1 MAALTIQSI
10 AETLDS
16 NLSWNTKLSRT
27 RVSTVDGLACTE
39 SSDAAVQTLEGVLR
53 MVKRLKLRQC
63 QFSDIEEL
71 EPKVGEGET
80 FVVDR
85 CKLNGKVVAV
95 KHIKLGD
102 YNVDQRAFHWRLQ
115 SVVREISIMH
125 HQPLAQHPHILQ
137 LLGYGWKLEGS
148 SLLPY
153 IVVEYGIGG
162 DLRSYL
168 QSHPQSSLKSKITHC
183 GDVAC
188 GLMALHQC
196 GIVHGDLKLN
206 NVIIFESWDRPS
218 GTIAKLCDFGHS
230 ILLAVENPSQLRYV
244 GTTLYNAPEVA
255 KQRHTPIDW
264 ENLHKCDIWSYGL
277 LVWEILANGE
287 IYFKRKWR
295 HDPNFARTTR
305 EALSGTTLGDSR
317 CPTTREE
324 AQEESIQP
332 EEEGVMGTFDSKH
345 LRNLATQFVNTM
357 QLPIFEKGCLG
368 PLFKLTLQEDPALR
382 LSDLN
387 RLPIVSVWNKSGA
400 SSLQHKLAMHVGTS
414 EFTFEMFQGRD
425 IPWEHQVSMLSDFER
440 VASLRQGGE
449 QSTAAAFHVALCY
462 ILGFGTKVEYSTATQ
477 YLRKAEEQAHPL
489 AQLFSPKLLSRI
501 SNLPNPGLVDYTSIV
516 HKGFRA
522 KRFFSRNT
530 KISLTTGPAKSTD
543 CELSGLEL
551 DTDASQ
557 PRSFA
562 NFQDFLA
569 WQLAFIRLKG
579 DLTQWQVT
587 IGTGPKM
594 NFLECAIA
602 FADTALL
609 SHLLSNTDSDWDR
622 IGAWGE
628 TPLVQATRRG
638 SAKMVLR
645 LLNASHDP
653 ARCDESGASV
663 YHWLF
668 SLTADSEEANVDSVL
683 TTLFLHPHAAEAIE
697 RACTTP
703 YVLHAQWPLQL
714 LGTPLAFA
722 VSSGSLKTVEAL
734 LQHGVDP
741 RAPVYA
747 AAEDGVRS
755 KWTALHLATKYH
767 FPQILTA
774 LVQKADEIVR
784 SSHNPLKELGIS
796 MARNPFRNPEW
807 KGREIPEAL
816 LAEALLEFP
825 DLQLPCVLGHITTLE
840 RYGIHGGDYRRS
852 IVDVLDILP
861 SRCLEWRCSD
871 GQTALMQAIDN
882 NDYDLASVLLD
893 HSPHL
898 ASAAFRDPTEKG
910 AHTYPF
916 HFACQIASRCDS
928 EETTDI
934 ASRILQ
940 LHPEAVRDKD
950 SRLRTALHMSVT
962 GSSSR
967 VTKFLLF
974 HEAPKDAEDID
985 GASPLHYAR
994 SLANVVALLDHG
1006 AMIDYTN
1013 KKGLAAIH
1021 LAASIGADDIVA
1033 ELVKRGAKLDLSN
1046 NDLGSP
1052 LHCAVIKKSKACVYS
1067 LVQGNAPINA
1077 RDRDNNTPLILATQS
1092 GRNDIVQILLEHG
1105 ADVSLQNNSRVT
1117 PLRAAV
1123 LTKSP
1128 ALVEKLLN
1136 HNVYHLAQ
1144 ETSSQTIL
1152 HLAAAQAD
1160 AATIRVLLDK
1170 LLHTGVLSI
1179 NAVNGTLQTP
1189 LHVAALAAR
1198 VGIAQV
1204 LLEYKP
1210 KIDTLDVDGAT
1221 PLLAACR
1228 SSKQRV
1234 IDANGNRTEFVD
1246 LLVEKGA
1253 DLRVYDYKEQGAWVL
1268 AREYQDFNLMAYI
1281 LDKLSQMD
1289 CLHDHVTYKDPV
1301 DRELI
1306 EWAIQ
1311 QDEWDFVTTCLGT
1324 GAIGSKFLPQSMAKE
1339 SRTNIDRLYAYAK
1352 RGDKDMV
1359 QWVLEASRNGSLS
1372 NSTVHTRIRYTGM
1385 RNMYRYTETRNLY
1398 LEFHESLAPSGSTI
1412 LFVPPSSAPH
1422 LAKDLESPRVS
1433 NFLDGMLRKRSSTP
1447 KPSLEIGEC
1456 SSNPSDLLLT
1466 PTSTMDSSS
1475 HSPSR
1480 LRTPSFGSS
1489 LENLLQRVTPGEV
1502 NRSSLDLGRFWP

>member
-1 MAALTIQSI
+1 
-10 AETLDS
+10 
-16 NLSWNTKLSRT
+16 
-27 RVSTVDGLACTE
+27 
-39 SSDAAVQTLEGVLR
+39 
-53 MVKRLKLRQC
+53 
-63 QFSDIEEL
+63 
-71 EPKVGEGET
+71 
-80 FVVDR
+80 
-85 CKLNGKVVAV
+85 
-95 KHIKLGD
+95 
-102 YNVDQRAFHWRLQ
+102 
-115 SVVREISIMH
+115 
-125 HQPLAQHPHILQ
+125 
-137 LLGYGWKLEGS
+137 
-148 SLLPY
+148 
-153 IVVEYGIGG
+153 
-162 DLRSYL
+162 
-168 QSHPQSSLKSKITHC
+168 
-183 GDVAC
+183 
-188 GLMALHQC
+188 
-196 GIVHGDLKLN
+196 
-206 NVIIFESWDRPS
+206 
-218 GTIAKLCDFGHS
+218 
-230 ILLAVENPSQLRYV
+230 
-244 GTTLYNAPEVA
+244 
-255 KQRHTPIDW
+255 
-264 ENLHKCDIWSYGL
+264 
-277 LVWEILANGE
+277 
-287 IYFKRKWR
+287 
-295 HDPNFARTTR
+295 
-305 EALSGTTLGDSR
+305 
-317 CPTTREE
+317 
-324 AQEESIQP
+324 
-332 EEEGVMGTFDSKH
+332 
-345 LRNLATQFVNTM
+345 
-357 QLPIFEKGCLG
+357 
-368 PLFKLTLQEDPALR
+368 
-382 LSDLN
+382 
-387 RLPIVSVWNKSGA
+387 
-400 SSLQHKLAMHVGTS
+400 
-414 EFTFEMFQGRD
+414 
-425 IPWEHQVSMLSDFER
+425 MLSDFER
-440 VASLRQGGE
+440 VANLRQGGE

-489 AQLFSPKLLSRI
+489 AQLFGPRLLSRI
-501 SNLPNPGLVDYTSIV
+501 SNLPNPGLLDYTSIV

-530 KISLTTGPAKSTD
+530 KIFLTTVIAKSTD
-543 CELSGLEL
+543 RELNGLEL

-557 PRSFA
+557 PHSFA
-562 NFQDFLA
+562 NFQDFHA

-602 FADTALL
+602 FDDTV
-609 SHLLSNTDSDWDR
+609 LLSNLLGITDSDWDK

-638 SAKMVLR
+638 NAKMVLL

-653 ARCDESGASV
+653 AKCDESGASV

-683 TTLFLHPHAAEAIE
+683 TTLLLHPHAAEAIE
-697 RACTTP
+697 HACTTP

-722 VSSGSLKTVEAL
+722 VTSGSLKTVEAL

-747 AAEDGVRS
+747 RTEDGVRS

-767 FPQILTA
+767 FSQVLTA
-774 LVQKADEIVR
+774 LMQKAGEIVR
-784 SSHNPLKELGIS
+784 SSHNPLEELGIS
-796 MARNPFRNPEW
+796 MVNSRNPFRKSEW
-807 KGREIPEAL
+807 RGRDIPEAL

-825 DLQLPCVLGHITTLE
+825 DLQLPCVLGHVTTLE

-852 IVDVLDILP
+852 IIDVLDILP
-861 SRCLEWRCSD
+861 SRSLEWRSSD

-893 HSPHL
+893 RNPNL
-898 ASAAFRDPTEKG
+898 ASAPFRDPTEKG

-1013 KKGLAAIH
+1013 EKGLAAIH

-1033 ELVKRGAKLDLSN
+1033 ELVKRGAKLHLSN

-1052 LHCAVIKKSKACVYS
+1052 LHCAVVKKSKASVYS
-1067 LVQGNAPINA
+1067 LVQGNAPVNA
-1077 RDRDNNTPLILATQS
+1077 RDRDNNTPLILAAQS

-1136 HNVYHLAQ
+1136 HNVYHIAK

-1152 HLAAAQAD
+1152 HLAAEQAD
-1160 AATIRVLLDK
+1160 PATVRVLLDK
-1170 LLHTGVLSI
+1170 LLHTGVLGI

-1198 VGIAQV
+1198 ADIAQV
-1204 LLEYKP
+1204 MLEYNP
-1210 KIDTLDVDGAT
+1210 KIDMLDADGAT
-1221 PLLAACR
+1221 PLLSACR
-1228 SSKQRV
+1228 SSKKRV

-1253 DLRVYDYKEQGAWVL
+1253 DLRVYDNKGQGPWVL
-1268 AREYQDFNLMAYI
+1268 ARKYQDFNLMAYI
-1281 LDKLSQMD
+1281 LVNLYQMD
-1289 CLHDHVTYKDPV
+1289 CLHHHVTYKDPV

-1324 GAIGSKFLPQSMAKE
+1324 GAIGSQFLPQSLADE
-1339 SRTNIDRLYAYAK
+1339 SRINIDKLYSYAK
-1352 RGDKDMV
+1352 RGDKTMV
-1359 QWVLEASRNGSLS
+1359 QWVFEASRKGSLS
-1372 NSTVHTRIRYTGM
+1372 NNAVHTGIRYTGM
-1385 RNMYRYTETRNLY
+1385 RNLY
-1398 LEFHESLAPSGSTI
+1398 LEFHESLAPSDSSVP
-1412 LFVPPSSAPH
+1412 FVPALSAPNI
-1422 LAKDLESPRVS
+1422 AKDLERVLGRKEGSHRVS
-1433 NFLDGMLRKRSSTP
+1433 NFFDGLRRKKSSTS
-1447 KPSLEIGEC
+1447 KPSLESGES
-1456 SSNPSDLLLT
+1456 SSNPSDLLLS

-1475 HSPSR
+1475 HSPSH
-1480 LRTPSFGSS
+1480 LRTPSFGPS
-1489 LENLLQRVTPGEV
+1489 LENLLHRVTPG
-1502 NRSSLDLGRFWP
+1502 RSSSK